1 MVPTGLPTV
10 HVAVTPF
17 WAARP
22 GAAMIVAVSGLVS
35 IGGIAV
41 THFAIHSDFR
51 WLLLAFTL
59 PWLVALTLSWVDGT
73 HGDRKD

>member
-1 MVPTGLPTV
+1 
-10 HVAVTPF
+10 
-17 WAARP
+17 
-22 GAAMIVAVSGLVS
+22 MIVAVSGLVS